1 MRATLKSYF
10 LEGLI
15 DEQSARCALSK
26 VLPGQVD
33 PWLLNSEAGDPI
45 AYFSVEKNEDGI
57 FCIQADVSGRH
68 FDQDDRASSV
78 LHKLQCRFGGTVT
91 DDS

>member
-1 MRATLKSYF
+1 MKSYF

-15 DEQSARCALSK
+15 DEQSVRCALSK

-33 PWLLNSEAGDPI
+33 PWLLNSQAGDPI
-45 AYFSVEKNEDGI
+45 AYFYVATDEDAAP
-57 FCIQADVSGRH
+57 CIQADVSGRH
-68 FDQDDRASSV
+68 FDKDSSV
-78 LHKLQCRFGGTVT
+78 LNVLNELQRQLGGTIG

>member
-1 MRATLKSYF
+1 MKSYF

-15 DEQSARCALSK
+15 DEQSARGALSD

-45 AYFSVEKNEDGI
+45 AYFNVEKNEDGI
-57 FCIQADVSGRH
+57 SCIQADISGRR
-68 FDQDDRASSV
+68 FDEDDRVLGV
-78 LHKLQCRFGGTVT
+78 LHKLQCQLGGTIR
-91 DDS
+91 DDC

>member
-1 MRATLKSYF
+1 LKSYF

-26 VLPGQVD
+26 ALPGQVD
-33 PWLLNSEAGDPI
+33 PWLPNSEAGDPI
-45 AYFSVEKNEDGI
+45 AYFDVEKNEDGI

-68 FDQDDRASSV
+68 FDQDERISSV
-78 LHKLQCRFGGTVT
+78 LQELRCQLGGTVT
-91 DDS
+91 NGL

>member
-1 MRATLKSYF
+1 MKNYF

-15 DEQSARCALSK
+15 DEMSARCELSK

-33 PWLLNSEAGDPI
+33 PWLLNSDAGDPI
-45 AYFSVEKNEDGI
+45 AYFYLAKNEDGI
-57 FCIQADVSGRH
+57 RCIQADVSGRH
-68 FDQDDRASSV
+68 FDQDQRVLSV
-78 LHKLQCRFGGTVT
+78 LCKLQSQLGGTVT

>member
-1 MRATLKSYF
+1 LKSYF

-15 DEQSARCALSK
+15 DEPSARCALSK

-45 AYFSVEKNEDGI
+45 AYFNVDKNEDGI
-57 FCIQADVSGRH
+57 SCIQADVSGRH
-68 FDQDDRASSV
+68 FDEGDRVLSV
-78 LHKLQCRFGGTVT
+78 LHKLQCQLGGTVT